1 MIYLGAALVVFKV
14 TQFVRNWVEAPFWAV
29 WVFTTAVSALVI
41 WLAGGAPGWCL
52 AVAAGAGITHRIDT
66 LLLVG
71 ADAAKV
77 SVLRNTRR
85 R

>member
-14 TQFVRNWVEAPFWAV
+14 TQLTRHWVEAPLWAV
-29 WVFTTAVSALVI
+29 WCYATAMSALVI
-41 WLAGGAPGWCL
+41 WLAGGHPGWCV
-52 AVAAGAGITHRIDT
+52 AVAAGAGLIHRIDT
-66 LLLVG
+66 LLMAG